1 MNMSVKYF
9 PQSEI
14 IPNCINEYPIKVT
27 IEAQIG
33 KTNVKVWE
41 GSQRNLFR
49 KYASK
54 RAESQE
60 EMKQHLSMLKSTVE
74 SFQGGEKK

>member
-1 MNMSVKYF
+1 M
-9 PQSEI
+9 
-14 IPNCINEYPIKVT
+14 T

-41 GSQRNLFR
+41 GAQRNLFR

-74 SFQGGEKK
+74 SFQGGEK